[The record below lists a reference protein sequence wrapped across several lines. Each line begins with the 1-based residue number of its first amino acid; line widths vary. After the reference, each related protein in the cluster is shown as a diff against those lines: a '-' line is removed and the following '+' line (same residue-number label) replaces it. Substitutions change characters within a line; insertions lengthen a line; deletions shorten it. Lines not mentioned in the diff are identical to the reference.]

1 MQKSKQKDIED
12 YDRTQIPHPF
22 PINQC
27 LENKKNLLVQ
37 MLLIVN
43 TYFKLGLNPTAY
55 NLNAKDEIMNL
66 FECQVCHKTFTKN
79 NDLKRHRASIH
90 DGKRFKC
97 KLCSSS

>member
-37 MLLIVN
+37 MLLIVHA
-43 TYFKLGLNPTAY
+43 YFKLCLNPTAY
-55 NLNAKDEIMNL
+55 NLKAKDKIINL
-66 FECQVCHKTFTKN
+66 FDKIVIEKSVYN
-79 NDLKRHRASIH
+79 
-90 DGKRFKC
+90 
-97 KLCSSS
+97 

>member
-37 MLLIVN
+37 MLLIVHA
-43 TYFKLGLNPTAY
+43 YFKLCLNPTAL
-55 NLNAKDEIMNL
+55 NLNVKDKMINL
-66 FECQVCHKTFTKN
+66 FDKMVIEIYN
-79 NDLKRHRASIH
+79 
-90 DGKRFKC
+90 
-97 KLCSSS
+97 

>member
-37 MLLIVN
+37 MLLIVHA
-43 TYFKLGLNPTAY
+43 YFKLCLNPTA
-55 NLNAKDEIMNL
+55 LHLKSKDKIINL
-66 FECQVCHKTFTKN
+66 FDKIVIEKSVYN
-79 NDLKRHRASIH
+79 
-90 DGKRFKC
+90 
-97 KLCSSS
+97 

>member
-37 MLLIVN
+37 MLLIVHA
-43 TYFKLGLNPTAY
+43 YFKLCLNPTAL
-55 NLNAKDEIMNL
+55 NLKVKDKMIIL
-66 FECQVCHKTFTKN
+66 FDKVPIPIYFYKSWI
-79 NDLKRHRASIH
+79 RSIFH
-90 DGKRFKC
+90 AITVFFK
-97 KLCSSS
+97 

>member
-37 MLLIVN
+37 MLLIVHA
-43 TYFKLGLNPTAY
+43 YFKL
-55 NLNAKDEIMNL
+55 
-66 FECQVCHKTFTKN
+66 
-79 NDLKRHRASIH
+79 
-90 DGKRFKC
+90 
-97 KLCSSS
+97 

>member
-37 MLLIVN
+37 MLLIVHA
-43 TYFKLGLNPTAY
+43 YFKLGLNPNAF
-55 NLNAKDEIMNL
+55 NLKIKDEKINL
-66 FECQVCHKTFTKN
+66 FDKIISEYITRLTMKF
-79 NDLKRHRASIH
+79 
-90 DGKRFKC
+90 
-97 KLCSSS
+97 

>member
-55 NLNAKDEIMNL
+55 NLNAKDEIMSL
-66 FECQVCHKTFTKN
+66 FDKIVIEIVG
-79 NDLKRHRASIH
+79 I
-90 DGKRFKC
+90 
-97 KLCSSS
+97 

>member
-37 MLLIVN
+37 MLLIVHA
-43 TYFKLGLNPTAY
+43 YFKLCLNPTAY
-55 NLNAKDEIMNL
+55 NLNDKDKIIKLFDKLVIEIIRLLMK
-66 FECQVCHKTFTKN
+66 F
-79 NDLKRHRASIH
+79 
-90 DGKRFKC
+90 
-97 KLCSSS
+97 